1 MLRSWVF
8 SRVST
13 TGELA
18 CGRNTHRSR
27 RVLPGARGQIYQVHF
42 RNVSSPMPDFFETF
56 PDDGYDIMKALWD
69 AEFNGMVV
77 PDHVPVCEESDATP
91 QVGEAYSFG

>member
-1 MLRSWVF
+1 
-8 SRVST
+8 
-13 TGELA
+13 
-18 CGRNTHRSR
+18 
-27 RVLPGARGQIYQVHF
+27 
-42 RNVSSPMPDFFETF
+42 MPDFFETF